1 MPRHPSKVGS
11 WRKNSQKLE
20 VGYLFFLLAIFF
32 YSLPIVGLVLI
43 FRVWGY
49 MGYPHLLLRFFC
61 AKMPIKDT
69 EVLSAVKAIRMV
81 MASSEFQTRP
91 PTPCYV
97 GQGWDPT
104 LITNQQEYVDVSEN
118 SGFSPQIIHFNRVF
132 HYKPSI
138 LGYPYFWKH
147 PCRCAAKKQAS
158 SILRLQ
164 QQNILAQPLWDL
176 LICSRMLL
184 LSKFSIVLA
193 RSLQQK
199 PIV

>member
-1 MPRHPSKVGS
+1 MGFWSIGGLVSIFKITISFSYIFPQQNMPRHPSKVGS

-118 SGFSPQIIHFNRVF
+118 SGFSPQIIHFNMGF

-147 PCRCAAKKQAS
+147 PCGNS
-158 SILRLQ
+158 V
-164 QQNILAQPLWDL
+164 NIWFQPFVW
-176 LICSRMLL
+176 
-184 LSKFSIVLA
+184 
-193 RSLQQK
+193 
-199 PIV
+199 